1 VKFSAALPVLQT
13 GRVMYL
19 TVVRADIHQMGL
31 ISNAAE
37 PVMNKH
43 VEREQTN
50 RLTELTKCEMQRVSG
65 GLVSTGLDEQ
75 ILAHYHPITSVETS
89 PYRFPGK
96 KKP

>member
-1 VKFSAALPVLQT
+1 
-13 GRVMYL
+13 
-19 TVVRADIHQMGL
+19 
-31 ISNAAE
+31 
-37 PVMNKH
+37 MNKH
-43 VEREQTN
+43 VEREQN
-50 RLTELTKCEMQRVSG
+50 NQVTELTTDEMAFVSG